1 MELNSPLIKKAA
13 YNVPIEDTV
22 LGVNLSSIY
31 FTDPIFINH

>member
-1 MELNSPLIKKAA
+1 MELNSSFVKKTSN
-13 YNVPIEDTV
+13 NVLIEDTV